1 MEVNNNSKTSRKELI
16 VVTVKLPLWMLVEI
30 EALVKLRRYNSRS
43 DLIRTAVRELL
54 RKEAEV
60 LEKEKKI
67 IKKSKE
73 IEVIKIDEKV

>member
-30 EALVKLRRYNSRS
+30 EALVKLGRYNSRS

-54 RKEAEV
+54 RREAEYFD
-60 LEKEKKI
+60 KEKKI

-73 IEVIKIDEKV
+73 IKVIDVDKKV